1 MVNKKL
7 IFLVDLE
14 NQIGDD
20 SLSDLV
26 FCQIKTFCNA
36 AGFVLNM
43 DASFDIIEETSA
55 TNISKHPRY
64 IDENGLFNVVF
75 NEVSDAIILL
85 SIDPEKDIPVINDI
99 NYHFEMI
106 TGYSFHDVRNKP
118 LFDYFHKNFEQH
130 IIYDALKNRKSAFIH
145 CDFICSNNHIHN
157 MNMTVRPYNG
167 DLKSSRF
174 ICVFRMNKD
183 HVQLKDE
190 AARDIKHK
198 LLAAMHHNFKTP
210 LNGILGYSE
219 VIMTEMLGPI
229 GKSTYKEYAYD
240 IHGAGQE
247 LLELIDSLLELKE
260 LETTEFELHEETFDL
275 INLMKDCVNKY
286 KETASK
292 KNVVVEVSYILNF
305 PNIFGDRTRLQK
317 SIESVID
324 NAVKFTQPEGK
335 IAVSLSTDAIGNCV
349 IGCTDNGKGMTPQ
362 EITKAF
368 SNDTQLDD
376 IYSDPCTGIGFGI
389 SYVKKLIEK
398 HDGSLSIISAPG
410 EGTKLNLNLPKSRLN
425 YPTC

>member
-1 MVNKKL
+1 
-7 IFLVDLE
+7 
-14 NQIGDD
+14 
-20 SLSDLV
+20 
-26 FCQIKTFCNA
+26 
-36 AGFVLNM
+36 M
-43 DASFDIIEETSA
+43 DASYEISEDSSTQ
-55 TNISKHPRY
+55 NISKHPRY

-85 SIDPEKDIPVINDI
+85 SIDTEKDIPVINDI

-106 TGYSFHDVRNKP
+106 TGFSFRDVRNKP
-118 LFDYFHKNFEQH
+118 LFNFFHENFEQH

-145 CDFICSNNHIHN
+145 CDFISASGHILN

-167 DLKSSRF
+167 DVTSSRF

-183 HVQLKDE
+183 NTQLKDD
-190 AARDIKHK
+190 AARDIKQK
-198 LLAAMHHNFKTP
+198 LLAAMHHNFRTP

-229 GKSTYKEYAYD
+229 GKNTYKEYASD

-247 LLELIDSLLELKE
+247 LLSLIDSLLELKE

-275 INLMKDCVNKY
+275 ITLLKECVNKF
-286 KETASK
+286 KEETMK
-292 KNVVVEVSYILNF
+292 KNVRVEVSYILNF
-305 PNIFGDRTRLQK
+305 PDFYGDRTRLKK

-324 NAVKFTQPEGK
+324 NAVKFTLPDGK
-335 IAVSLSTDAIGNCV
+335 ITVSLYADGAGNAV
-349 IGCTDNGKGMTPQ
+349 ISCADNGKGMTPQ
-362 EITKAF
+362 EISKAF
-368 SNDTQLDD
+368 SNDTQLDN

-398 HDGSLSIISAPG
+398 HDGSLSIISAPN
-410 EGTKLNLNLPKSRLN
+410 EGSKINLNLPKSRLL
-425 YPTC
+425 YHD

>member
-1 MVNKKL
+1 
-7 IFLVDLE
+7 
-14 NQIGDD
+14 
-20 SLSDLV
+20 
-26 FCQIKTFCNA
+26 
-36 AGFVLNM
+36 M
-43 DASFDIIEETSA
+43 DASFEIREDNLA
-55 TNISKHPRY
+55 DNVSKHPRY

-85 SIDPEKDIPVINDI
+85 SIDPNKDTPVINDI

-106 TGYSFHDVRNKP
+106 TGFSFHDVRNKP
-118 LFDYFHKNFEQH
+118 LFDFFHENFEQH

-145 CDFICSNNHIHN
+145 CDFIGANEQLLN

-167 DLKSSRF
+167 DVTSSRF

-183 HVQLKDE
+183 HVQVKDE
-190 AARDIKHK
+190 AAREIKQK

-219 VIMTEMLGPI
+219 VIMTKMLGPI
-229 GKSTYKEYAYD
+229 GKDTYKEYAAD

-260 LETTEFELHEETFDL
+260 LETTEFELHEENFDL
-275 INLMKDCVNKY
+275 IDILKDSINKY
-286 KETASK
+286 KDEALK
-292 KNVVVEVSYILNF
+292 KNVTVEVSYILNF
-305 PNIFGDRTRLQK
+305 PEIYGDRPRLLK
-317 SIESVID
+317 AFECIID

-335 IAVSLSTDAIGNCV
+335 ISVSLAKDQAGNCV
-349 IGCTDNGKGMTPQ
+349 ICCKDNGKGMTPH

-368 SNDTQLDD
+368 SSDTQLDD

-389 SYVKKLIEK
+389 SYVKKLLEK
-398 HDGSLSIISAPG
+398 HSGSLSIISAPG
-410 EGTKLNLNLPKSRLN
+410 EGTIINLNLPKDRLIT
-425 YPTC
+425 PSE

>member
-1 MVNKKL
+1 
-7 IFLVDLE
+7 
-14 NQIGDD
+14 
-20 SLSDLV
+20 
-26 FCQIKTFCNA
+26 
-36 AGFVLNM
+36 M
-43 DASFDIIEETSA
+43 DASFEIREDNLA
-55 TNISKHPRY
+55 DNVSKHPRY

-85 SIDPEKDIPVINDI
+85 SIDPNKDTPVINDI

-106 TGYSFHDVRNKP
+106 TGFSFHDVRNKP
-118 LFDYFHKNFEQH
+118 LFDFFHENFEQH

-145 CDFICSNNHIHN
+145 CDFIGANEQLLN

-167 DLKSSRF
+167 DVTSSRF

-183 HVQLKDE
+183 HVQVKDE
-190 AARDIKHK
+190 AAREIKQK

-229 GKSTYKEYAYD
+229 GKDTYKEYAAD

-260 LETTEFELHEETFDL
+260 LETTEFELHEENFDL
-275 INLMKDCVNKY
+275 IDILKDSINKY
-286 KETASK
+286 KDEALK
-292 KNVVVEVSYILNF
+292 KNVTVEVSYILNF
-305 PNIFGDRTRLQK
+305 PEIYGDRPRLLK
-317 SIESVID
+317 AFECIID

-335 IAVSLSTDAIGNCV
+335 ISVSLAKDQAGNCV
-349 IGCTDNGKGMTPQ
+349 ICCKDNGKGMTPH

-368 SNDTQLDD
+368 SSDTQLDD

-389 SYVKKLIEK
+389 SYVKKLLEK
-398 HDGSLSIISAPG
+398 HSGSLSIISAPG
-410 EGTKLNLNLPKSRLN
+410 EGTIINLNLPKDRLIT
-425 YPTC
+425 PSE

>member
-1 MVNKKL
+1 
-7 IFLVDLE
+7 
-14 NQIGDD
+14 
-20 SLSDLV
+20 
-26 FCQIKTFCNA
+26 
-36 AGFVLNM
+36 M
-43 DASFDIIEETSA
+43 DVSFELREDNLA
-55 TNISKHPRY
+55 DNVSKHPRY

-106 TGYSFHDVRNKP
+106 SGYSFHDVRSKP
-118 LFDYFHKNFEQH
+118 LFDFFHENFEQH

-145 CDFICSNNHIHN
+145 CDFISANGQILN

-167 DLKSSRF
+167 DVTSSRF

-183 HVQLKDE
+183 RVQLKDE
-190 AARDIKHK
+190 AAREIKQK

-229 GKSTYKEYAYD
+229 GKDTYREYASD

-260 LETTEFELHEETFDL
+260 LETTEFELHEEAFDL
-275 INLMKDCVNKY
+275 IGTLKEGINKY
-286 KETASK
+286 KEEALK
-292 KNVVVEVSYILNF
+292 KNVAVEVTYILNF
-305 PNIFGDRTRLQK
+305 PEVYGDKTRLQK
-317 SIESVID
+317 SIECIID

-335 IAVSLSTDAIGNCV
+335 ITISLAMDPAGNCV
-349 IGCTDNGKGMTPQ
+349 ICCKDNGKGMSPQ

-389 SYVKKLIEK
+389 SYVKKLLEK

-410 EGTKLNLNLPKSRLN
+410 EGTKLNLNLPKNRLIKSEE
-425 YPTC
+425 